1 MLRKIEIAQARDLVF
16 QGVRVNAVS
25 HDAHRRAFGARCAP
39 QHIPVH
45 GVQAVFGM
53 R

>member
-1 MLRKIEIAQARDLVF
+1 MLRKIEIAQACDLVF
-16 QGVRVNAVS
+16 QGVRVNATTLT
-25 HDAHRRAFGARCAP
+25 AAP
-39 QHIPVH
+39 SAPIVLRQHIPVH